1 MMNVSI
7 QPQFT
12 PVSGEKAS
20 RPQNYWSRNLL
31 LLLVVQVLLAIGIY
45 AYQRNAQPQLDAR
58 ALLDFNLDNV
68 DKLVISDASNSATL
82 AKSADAWQLA
92 ELHQLPVETQKL
104 DGLLD
109 KLNGT
114 RLTWP
119 VTTTESS
126 HERFEVTDGKFQ
138 RRVGFF
144 TGDKKL
150 GEIFLGT
157 SPGFKKVHLRRAGE
171 KAVYAVELS
180 SFEFSTTD
188 KDWLETELLAAKQP
202 RQIRGSDY
210 QLQQEGDNWRFADD
224 ASAKVDNNKA
234 RALVDALSGFMVQ
247 EVAVGKPEGE
257 AIRLEVNT
265 AAGEWQY
272 EFIKADD
279 DYFVRRNDRDLF
291 FKVSAYEFERIAQI
305 KKADLL
311 EPVTPAED
319 GAVAGQETVTEENA
333 D

>member
-1 MMNVSI
+1 MNASI
-7 QPQFT
+7 QPQST
-12 PVSGEKAS
+12 PVYRENVITTKHG
-20 RPQNYWSRNLL
+20 WSRQLL
-31 LLLVVQVLLAIGIY
+31 LLLVVQVLLVIGIY
-45 AYQRNAQPQLDAR
+45 AYQHQAQPQLEAQ
-58 ALLDFNLDNV
+58 ALLDMNIDSV
-68 DKLVISDASNSATL
+68 DKWVISDASNSVTL
-82 AKSADAWQLA
+82 VKSANVWQLP
-92 ELHQLPVETQKL
+92 ELHQLPVEAQKL
-104 DGLLD
+104 DSLLD
-109 KLNGT
+109 KLKGT
-114 RLTWP
+114 KLTWP
-119 VTTTESS
+119 VATTESS
-126 HERFEVTDGKFQ
+126 HERFEVAESKFQ
-138 RRVGFF
+138 RRISLFA
-144 TGDKKL
+144 GDKKL
-150 GEIFLGT
+150 GDIFFGT

-272 EFIKADD
+272 EFIKAGD

-311 EPVTPAED
+311 EPVTPAEE